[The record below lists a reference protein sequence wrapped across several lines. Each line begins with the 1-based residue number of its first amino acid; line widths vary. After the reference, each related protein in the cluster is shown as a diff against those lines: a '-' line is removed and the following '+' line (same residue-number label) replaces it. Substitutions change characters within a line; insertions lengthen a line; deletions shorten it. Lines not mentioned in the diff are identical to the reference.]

1 MGLGTVGT
9 DWLAVMPSSR
19 ASPLPHLDR
28 VKPARTGRPLGRFA
42 FAFAF
47 AFAFDLGRPI
57 NHKGRTQALR
67 SGQPGMDAGLA
78 ALGHG

>member
-1 MGLGTVGT
+1 MAVGQ
-9 DWLAVMPSSR
+9 LASLLDVLAHSR
-19 ASPLPHLDR
+19 ASSLPHWIGIQ
-28 VKPARTGRPLGRFA
+28 PQQSGRLVGRLA
-42 FAFAF
+42 LALAL
-47 AFAFDLGRPI
+47 ALAFDLERPI